1 MKRSIFRTAAA
12 LFCAVA
18 CVCGL
23 AACAKGEQKKAA
35 ENITLSKTE
44 LALEIG
50 GEETLTAT
58 VTPEDAS
65 EKTVHGPFPLPGSLR
80 YPTEK
85 LLPLRKVR
93 RPLRQRPAVRAQP
106 ARLP

>member
-18 CVCGL
+18 CVCGF

-35 ENITLSKTE
+35 ESITLSKTE

-65 EKTVHGPFPLPGSLR
+65 EKNSNMVRFPCRDR
-80 YPTEK
+80 YGIR
-85 LLPLRKVR
+85 RKSYCRCGKFGDRYGNGR
-93 RPLRQRPAVRAQP
+93 R
-106 ARLP
+106 